1 MLLESLMLSAKYA
14 KEELLLLWLWEDS
27 KWRMGRK
34 RAPYLDSCDLLRPIP
49 PPHPHPAA
57 QQAAPD
63 SADAGAKAL
72 GDGQEGLARGVHCFS
87 LVTLSFIEAALPLR
101 DTSLFA
107 KADDRVLCDV
117 KAGADVRYGDASRV
131 EASDVGSLGRG
142 ERSELDPMRQARHSG
157 TLITG
162 GKVRRQ
168 ARDQVKERL
177 PLFREG
183 VGEGHHK
190 RLTRNITHVNVGAAL
205 REILLEG
212 FWLLG
217 RWVVTVRLVTT
228 SM

>member
-1 MLLESLMLSAKYA
+1 
-14 KEELLLLWLWEDS
+14 
-27 KWRMGRK
+27 MGRK
-34 RAPYLDSCDLLRPIP
+34 RAPNLDSCDLLRPIP
-49 PPHPHPAA
+49 PPHPHPAP

-63 SADAGAKAL
+63 STDAGAEAL
-72 GDGQEGLARGVHCFS
+72 GDGQEGLARDVHCFS

-101 DTSLFA
+101 DASLLA

-117 KAGADVRYGDASRV
+117 KTGADVRYGNASRV
-131 EASDVGSLGRG
+131 EVSDVGSLGRG

-190 RLTRNITHVNVGAAL
+190 
-205 REILLEG
+205 
-212 FWLLG
+212 
-217 RWVVTVRLVTT
+217 
-228 SM
+228 